1 MLQNQSQEVK
11 PDFLRVPIRNC
22 HKTGEH
28 LVRQGHL
35 GIDLSQISR
44 AMVEYDDEDKPA
56 KRKEMPP
63 LEVWAQGFKGF
74 TVKSR

>member
-1 MLQNQSQEVK
+1 
-11 PDFLRVPIRNC
+11 
-22 HKTGEH
+22 